1 MALKVRELESQL
13 SRDRVPA
20 SSSRKPCA
28 MPTINENSDH
38 AVSSPATRD
47 AVYIQGDDFSE
58 RIELRSSAGSVQSAV

>member
-1 MALKVRELESQL
+1 
-13 SRDRVPA
+13 
-20 SSSRKPCA
+20 
-28 MPTINENSDH
+28 MPTINENGDH